1 MAKRTGTIEKK
12 PEQGI
17 DNQKRPRLL
26 PLKKAAEYLGLSLW
40 SLRERVWDGDL
51 PVVRFREGGKM
62 FIDRKDLESFI
73 QGNKMVFQ

>member
-1 MAKRTGTIEKK
+1 MSKRTGTIEKK

-17 DNQKRPRLL
+17 HNQKRPRLL